1 MSRVWEIGPNDKSEI
16 LVLLAI
22 ADFCNDDGECW
33 PSVSG
38 LARKARMTERGIQK
52 IIVRLI
58 QRGWLHVTPNAG
70 RKGCNLYRVLTPN
83 HVHPEQSSPRT
94 REHVPPNRVPKTPE
108 PRSPEPSIEPSI
120 EPSHNTRARKSF
132 SDEFEAWWSHYPKK
146 TGKDVAYRS
155 FQKAKKAV
163 GVDILFSALDQQRE
177 QLERAANRP
186 DGNFCPNPSTWLNQG
201 RYHDEAS
208 APSLSL
214 TQRIARGE
222 TNLWNSDSEN
232 VLPLSQARLPRD

>member
-1 MSRVWEIGPNDKSEI
+1 MSRVWEIGPDDKSEI

-33 PSVSG
+33 PSVAG

-83 HVHPEQSSPRT
+83 TVRPEHCSPRT
-94 REHVPPNRVPKTPE
+94 REHLPPNRVPKTPE
-108 PRSPEPSIEPSI
+108 PRSPEPSIEPSL
-120 EPSHNTRARKSF
+120 EPSYNTRAGNGY
-132 SDEFEAWWSHYPKK
+132 SDEFERWWDLYPLKK
-146 TGKDVAYRS
+146 GKGGAFRA
-155 FQKAKKAV
+155 FQKAKKKV
-163 GVDILFSALDQQRE
+163 GADLLFSALVAQQEHLDGR
-177 QLERAANRP
+177 LRDPR
-186 DGNFCPNPSTWLNQG
+186 GNFCPHASTWLNDG
-201 RYHDEAS
+201 RYDDQ
-208 APSLSL
+208 PPKP
-214 TQRIARGE
+214 Q
-222 TNLWNSDSEN
+222 TNLMTQIANGEYDPWRNDSEN